1 MKVWHI
7 MKTPFIS
14 REKLAEITEQFP
26 TPFHLY
32 DEKGIRERARAL
44 HEAFSWNPG
53 FKEYFAVKAT
63 PNPAILKILK
73 EEGCGVDCASYVE
86 LLMSQKLGF
95 TGQDIMFSSNNTPAE
110 EFQFA
115 RDLGAT
121 INLDAYE
128 DVAFLKEAAG
138 IPKIISC
145 RYNPGGVFELGTSIM
160 DNPEEAKF
168 GMTKDQLIQAFKE
181 LKELGAEKFG
191 IHAFLA
197 SNTVSND
204 YYPELARQL
213 FELAVEVVAETG
225 VELDFINLSGGV
237 GINYQP
243 EGEENDIAV
252 IGQGVRQ
259 AYEAILTPAGLGQVK
274 IYTELGRF
282 MLAPYGL
289 LVTNVTHKKQTYRT
303 YLGVDASAV
312 NLLRPAMYGSYHHI
326 TNMDRPEGET
336 EIVDVVGSLC
346 ENNDKFAINRPL
358 PVSQIGDTLVIH
370 DTGAHGFS
378 MGYQYNAKL
387 RSSEI
392 LLEQDG
398 NVRMI
403 RRAEKPEDY
412 FATLYG
418 FDFEK

>member
-14 REKLAEITEQFP
+14 REKLAEITAQFP

-95 TGQDIMFSSNNTPAE
+95 AGQDIMFSSNNTPAE

-138 IPKIISC
+138 IPKVISC
-145 RYNPGGVFELGTSIM
+145 RYNPGGVFELETSIM

-191 IHAFLA
+191 IHALLA

-237 GINYQP
+237 GINHQP
-243 EGEENDIAV
+243 EGEKNDIAV

-259 AYEAILTPAGLGQVK
+259 AYEAILIPAGLGKVK

-282 MLAPYGL
+282 MLAPFGL
-289 LVTNVTHKKQTYRT
+289 LVTKVTHKKQTYRT

-358 PVSQIGDTLVIH
+358 PISQIGDTLVIH

-392 LLEQDG
+392 LLEEDG

-403 RRAEKPEDY
+403 RRAERPEDY

>member
-1 MKVWHI
+1 
-7 MKTPFIS
+7 MKTPFVS
-14 REKLAEITEQFP
+14 REKLAEITAQFP

-95 TGQDIMFSSNNTPAE
+95 AGRDIMFSSNNTPAE
-110 EFQFA
+110 DFQFA

-138 IPKIISC
+138 IPKVISC

-181 LKELGAEKFG
+181 LKDLGAEKFG
-191 IHAFLA
+191 IHALLA

-213 FELAVEVVAETG
+213 FELAVEIVAETG

-243 EGEENDIAV
+243 EGEENDIEV

-274 IYTELGRF
+274 SYTELGRF

-289 LVTNVTHKKQTYRT
+289 LVTKVTHKKQTYRT

-346 ENNDKFAINRPL
+346 ENNDKFAINRSL

>member
-1 MKVWHI
+1 
-7 MKTPFIS
+7 MKTPFVS
-14 REKLAEITEQFP
+14 REKLAEITAQFP

-63 PNPAILKILK
+63 PNPTILKILK

-95 TGQDIMFSSNNTPAE
+95 AGQDIMFSSNNTPAE
-110 EFQFA
+110 DFQFG

-138 IPKIISC
+138 IPKVISC

-181 LKELGAEKFG
+181 LKDLGAEKFG
-191 IHAFLA
+191 IHALLA

-213 FELAVEVVAETG
+213 FELAVEIVAETG

-243 EGEENDIAV
+243 EGEENDIEV

-259 AYEAILTPAGLGQVK
+259 VYEAILTPAGLGQVK

-289 LVTNVTHKKQTYRT
+289 LVTKVTHKKQTYRT

>member
-1 MKVWHI
+1 
-7 MKTPFIS
+7 MKTPFVS
-14 REKLAEITEQFP
+14 REKLAEITDKFP

-32 DEKGIRERARAL
+32 DEEGIRERARAL

-63 PNPAILKILK
+63 PNPAILQILK

-86 LLMSQKLGF
+86 LLMSQKLDF
-95 TGQDIMFSSNNTPAE
+95 AGQDIMFSSNNTPAE
-110 EFQFA
+110 DFQFA

-138 IPKIISC
+138 IPKVISC

-191 IHAFLA
+191 IHALLA

-243 EGEENDIAV
+243 DGEENDIAV

-259 AYEAILTPAGLGQVK
+259 AYEAILIPAGLGQVK

-289 LVTNVTHKKQTYRT
+289 LVTKVTHKKQTYRT

-398 NVRMI
+398 NIRMI